1 MATIKEIKERL
12 VTVQDVNDPYFLAL
26 ADDSRAGVQKLLR
39 QKEKALQKV
48 AEQRLAFQKR
58 FSLENELWQSGKQ
71 FVAGIDEVG
80 RGCLAGPVVTAAV
93 VLDDR
98 FDLVEVNDS
107 KQLSLKLRKSLYAQI
122 LSEAVS
128 VGIGVR
134 SNQQIDQMG
143 ILNATKAAMNDAI
156 SHLNVT
162 PEHLLIDAVQV
173 PTSIP
178 KTVMYKGDAKSIS
191 IAAAS
196 IVAKVYRDHLMR
208 SYNKIYPGYGFDQN
222 VGYGTKQH
230 LEGLKEL
237 GVTPLHRL
245 TFEPVPEFVRQ

>member
-1 MATIKEIKERL
+1 
-12 VTVQDVNDPYFLAL
+12 
-26 ADDSRAGVQKLLR
+26 
-39 QKEKALQKV
+39 
-48 AEQRLAFQKR
+48 
-58 FSLENELWQSGKQ
+58 

-93 VLDDR
+93 VLDDH

-107 KQLSLKLRKSLYAQI
+107 KQLSLKLRESLYAQI

-196 IVAKVYRDHLMR
+196 IVA
-208 SYNKIYPGYGFDQN
+208 
-222 VGYGTKQH
+222 
-230 LEGLKEL
+230 
-237 GVTPLHRL
+237 
-245 TFEPVPEFVRQ
+245 